1 MTELSVFLRHAKR
14 SNKKDLD
21 LSNRE
26 LTYIPKEVFS
36 MRTLEELDLSN
47 NKIVSIEPEIK
58 DMLRLKVLNLENNG
72 IAELPE

>member
-1 MTELSVFLRHAKR
+1 MTELSVYLRHAKR

-26 LTYIPKEVFS
+26 LTSIHKEIFS

-47 NKIVSIEPEIK
+47 NKLTSIEPEIK
-58 DMLRLKVLNLENNG
+58 ELLRLKILNLENNS
-72 IAELPE
+72 LS

>member
-26 LTYIPKEVFS
+26 LAFIPKDVFTI
-36 MRTLEELDLSN
+36 RTIEELNLSD
-47 NKIVSIEPEIK
+47 NKITNIEPAIS
-58 DMLRLKVLNLENNG
+58 
-72 IAELPE
+72 

>member
-47 NKIVSIEPEIK
+47 NKIVSVEP
-58 DMLRLKVLNLENNG
+58 
-72 IAELPE
+72 